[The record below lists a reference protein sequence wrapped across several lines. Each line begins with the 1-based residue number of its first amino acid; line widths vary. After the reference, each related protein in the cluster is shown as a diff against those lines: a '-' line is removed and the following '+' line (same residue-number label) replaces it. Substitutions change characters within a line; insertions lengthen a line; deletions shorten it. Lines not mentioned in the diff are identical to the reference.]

1 MKEKRKMSDQKS
13 WGWNNFMKETNN
25 ILSGVN
31 IGKEVEKY
39 IITWAIVGVTFV
51 TSVTFI
57 SAFVIYKAM
66 KN

>member
-1 MKEKRKMSDQKS
+1 MKEKRKMSDQK
-13 WGWNNFMKETNN
+13 GWNIFMKETNN

-39 IITWAIVGVTFV
+39 IITWAIVGVTVV

-57 SAFVIYKAM
+57 IAFVIYKAM